1 MEYVH
6 HLQTLVQQQKKGIH
20 EGICSVCSSSPFVID
35 AAITQAV
42 RTGTPVL
49 IEATANQVNQMGGY
63 TGMKPAD
70 FREYVLGR
78 AAALGLPAERLILG
92 GDHLGPVA
100 WQKRD
105 AAEAMDLAE
114 ELTYEFA
121 KAGFTKIHLDASMP
135 LGEEITLS
143 TEEIADRTVRLC
155 KASERGFAAYRK
167 DAVLAGAASDEV
179 LAPVYVIGSEVPT
192 PGGSGEEDALS
203 VTKPEALKEMLT
215 CFEEKFKA
223 AGLAD
228 GEGSPWERIIAAV
241 VQPGVEFGND
251 NVHEYVPEEATQ
263 LTEEAAEIPNI
274 VLEGHSTD
282 YQRESSL
289 KQMVE
294 DGIAILKVGPALTFA
309 AREGL
314 YALAMMEQELSAAGA
329 LEGAASE
336 FIDVLDN
343 VMQKDPSS
351 WQGHYT
357 AEEPESTLLRKY
369 SYSDRSRY
377 YMHRPEVKAAI
388 GKLMENLHGKITL
401 TMLSQFMPQQY
412 VHVREGMLEPMPEA
426 LVIDKTCDE
435 LSRYWRACGLFE

>member
-1 MEYVH
+1 MPDRRGEPCGPGSDHIRGIAAGRSSRMEYAH
-6 HLQTLVQQQKKGIH
+6 HLQRLVQKQKNGVS

-35 AAITQAV
+35 AAIIQAV

-70 FREYVLGR
+70 FRDYVLGR

-105 AAEAMDLAE
+105 SAEAMDMAE

-135 LGEEITLS
+135 LGSEVTLT

-155 KASERGFAAYRK
+155 KASERGFEEYRK
-167 DAVLAGAASDEV
+167 QNVDA

-203 VTKPEALKEMLT
+203 VTKPEALKEMLA
-215 CFEEKFKA
+215 CFEEKFTA

-228 GEGSPWERIIAAV
+228 GEVGPWSRIIAAV

-251 NVHEYVPEEATQ
+251 NVHEYVPEEAVQ
-263 LTEEAAEIPNI
+263 LTEEAKHNTQWKRQYMEW
-274 VLEGHSTD
+274 ER
-282 YQRESSL
+282 QRTYDFENG
-289 KQMVE
+289 KE
-294 DGIAILKVGPALTFA
+294 
-309 AREGL
+309 
-314 YALAMMEQELSAAGA
+314 AGK
-329 LEGAASE
+329 LEGAQQKAIEDARSFYANGASIE
-336 FIDVLDN
+336 LIANSLKMTIEQVKEIVKDV
-343 VMQKDPSS
+343 VQ
-351 WQGHYT
+351 
-357 AEEPESTLLRKY
+357 
-369 SYSDRSRY
+369 
-377 YMHRPEVKAAI
+377 VK
-388 GKLMENLHGKITL
+388 
-401 TMLSQFMPQQY
+401 
-412 VHVREGMLEPMPEA
+412 VEA
-426 LVIDKTCDE
+426 
-435 LSRYWRACGLFE
+435 

>member
-1 MEYVH
+1 MY
-6 HLQTLVQQQKKGIH
+6 LQDLVQKQKQGIH

-35 AAITQAV
+35 AAIIQAA

-70 FREYVLGR
+70 FRAYVLGR
-78 AAALGLPAERLILG
+78 AAALGLSEESVILG

-114 ELTYEFA
+114 ELTYVFA

-135 LGEEITLS
+135 LGEEVTLT

-155 KASERGFAAYRK
+155 KASERGFEEYRK
-167 DAVLAGAASDEV
+167 ENAGA

-203 VTKPEALKEMLT
+203 VTKPEALQEMLG
-215 CFEEKFKA
+215 CFEEKFAA
-223 AGLAD
+223 AGLAE
-228 GEGSPWERIIAAV
+228 GEDSAWSRIIAAV

-251 NVHEYVPEEATQ
+251 SVHEYVPEA
-263 LTEEAAEIPNI
+263 AAELTNAAKAISNI

-282 YQRESSL
+282 YQKESSL
-289 KQMVE
+289 KRMVE

-309 AREGL
+309 AREAL
-314 YALAMMEQELSAAGA
+314 YALAMMDETSD
-329 LEGAASE
+329 
-336 FIDVLDN
+336 FIEVLDE
-343 VMQKDPSS
+343 VMRKDPSS

-357 AEEPESTLLRKY
+357 AEEPESTMLRKY

-388 GKLMENLHGKITL
+388 GKLMDHFSDGVPMTV
-401 TMLSQFMPQQY
+401 LSQFMPVQY
-412 VHVREGMLEPMPEA
+412 THVREGNLAPEPEA
-426 LVIDKTCDE
+426 LVIDTVCDE
-435 LSRYWRACGLFE
+435 LSRYWRACGLEE